1 MAKIRLKEPYLGN
14 IALCLVAAE
23 AIEELQEACEE
34 LGHVAEAATRAHVAI
49 AQLHEDWANW
59 LEDPTQETLQP
70 VLADLHDL
78 KALQP
83 RLYQEVL
90 SFFEPADQEITAHLN
105 GKMTLGDV
113 HAKFLDLTEDPHQM
127 PSWARA
133 ISEANILEIT
143 ILDAIAKNTH
153 PTLCLLYGQAQA
165 VFHSAIVQPV
175 SEGHPEAPS
184 PE

>member
-14 IALCLVAAE
+14 IALCLVAAG
-23 AIEELQEACEE
+23 AIEELQRACEE
-34 LGHVAEAATRAHVAI
+34 LGHVAEAAKRASIAI

-59 LEDPTQETLQP
+59 LDDPTQETLQP

-83 RLYQEVL
+83 RLHAEVL
-90 SFFEPADQEITAHLN
+90 SFFEPADQEIIAHQE
-105 GKMTLGDV
+105 GKMTLGEV
-113 HAKFLDLTEDPHQM
+113 HAKFRELTQDSNQM

-133 ISEANILEIT
+133 ISEASILEMT
-143 ILDAIAKNTH
+143 VLEAIAKNIH

-165 VFHSAIVQPV
+165 VFHSAIVQSV
-175 SEGHPEAPS
+175 FEDHPEAPS